1 MKITRIELIP
11 TSFPLRKPFVMS
23 GARITS
29 IDSVVIKMHTDE
41 GIVGI
46 GETGDTSPW
55 YIGDSQDSVIEVI
68 RKVVAPQIL
77 LGEDPFRIELIVA
90 RMDYAVRHN
99 YQAKALIDFALHDI
113 VGKRLG
119 VPVYQLLGGLS
130 QEKIPLMKVLGA
142 GDTTALI
149 KEARSALA
157 AGFKSIKLKAAAQ
170 SLQQDVEMVKAARE
184 ALGPEVRIIIDAN
197 AGWQYFEALE
207 VLRQVERYNLTYVE
221 QPLPWWDIDGMARLR
236 KQVRVPIFADESA
249 VELAQVAECIRK
261 EAVDGFM
268 IKIAKVGGFLKAQ
281 KWVALAKT
289 AGLPVTSG
297 CFKGSGIEAATYAH
311 FLAATE
317 WMGRMEQGNL
327 GPLENFEILDTVSV
341 DITDDLAKKLP
352 RYEGGHIHPPHG
364 PGLGVELN
372 EAVIEQLVTPG
383 KTRVVLT
390 R

>member
-1 MKITRIELIP
+1 MKITRIELMP

-41 GIVGI
+41 GIVGVA
-46 GETGDTSPW
+46 ETGDTSPW

-68 RKVVAPQIL
+68 RKVIGPQIL
-77 LGEDPFRIELIVA
+77 LGEDPSRIEWIVG
-90 RMDYAVRHN
+90 RMDAGVRHN
-99 YQAKALIDFALHDI
+99 YQAKALVDFALHDI

-142 GDTTALI
+142 GDTPALI
-149 KEARSALA
+149 DEARQALA
-157 AGFKSIKLKAAAQ
+157 AGFKSIKLKGAAQ
-170 SLQQDVEMVKAARE
+170 PLQHDIAMVRDVRE
-184 ALGPEVRIIIDAN
+184 ALGPDVRIIVDAN
-197 AGWQYFEALE
+197 AGWHYIQALE
-207 VLRQVERYNLTYVE
+207 FLRKVERHDLTYCE
-221 QPLPWWDIDGMARLR
+221 QPLPWWDIDGLARLR

-249 VELAQVAECIRK
+249 VELEQVRRCIEK
-261 EAVDGFM
+261 DAVDGFM

-281 KWVALAKT
+281 QWVALAKT

-311 FLAATE
+311 FLAANE
-317 WMGRMEQGNL
+317 WMGKMEQGDL
-327 GPLENFEILDTVSV
+327 GPLENFEILDTISV
-341 DITDDLAKKLP
+341 DITTDLAKKLP
-352 RYEGGHIHPPHG
+352 RYEKGHIHPPHA

-372 EAVIEQLVTPG
+372 EAVIQKLITPG
-383 KTRVVLT
+383 KSPVVVA